1 MAPFARLFSLGAAL
15 SLARCAGP
23 MSNALDAFEE
33 ARYPAAA
40 AEFRRL
46 EPAARDFD
54 APDLAR
60 YALFRGL
67 SHLALGDAV
76 AADRW
81 LGIAKHLSDDDAE
94 LFDDAE
100 RGRLMAAWRSMGRM
114 PSEIVPSVTAAA
126 RSRDRATPLRPTPTR
141 APRNGS

>member
-1 MAPFARLFSLGAAL
+1 MACLVRLFPLLVVG
-15 SLARCAGP
+15 CAGP
-23 MSNALDAFEE
+23 MSDALGAFEE

-46 EPAARDFD
+46 EPDTNEFD
-54 APDLAR
+54 AGDFGR

-81 LGIAKHLSDDDAE
+81 LSIAKQLSDDDAE

-114 PSEIVPSVTAAA
+114 PSEVIPSLTAAA
-126 RSRDRATPLRPTPTR
+126 RSRGRAAPPRPTPTR
-141 APRNGS
+141 DPRSGS

>member
-1 MAPFARLFSLGAAL
+1 MSDALG
-15 SLARCAGP
+15 
-23 MSNALDAFEE
+23 AFEE

-46 EPAARDFD
+46 EPTARNFD
-54 APDLAR
+54 TPELGR

-81 LGIAKHLSDDDAE
+81 LTIAKRLSDDNPE

-100 RGRLMAAWRSMGRM
+100 RGRLLAAWRSMGRM
-114 PSEIVPSVTAAA
+114 PSENSREDVRLAPCSGAASCRRQGAWSRPSSV
-126 RSRDRATPLRPTPTR
+126 R
-141 APRNGS
+141 

>member
-1 MAPFARLFSLGAAL
+1 MASFVRLFPLLVAS
-15 SLARCAGP
+15 CTGP
-23 MSNALDAFEE
+23 MSDALGAFEE

-40 AEFRRL
+40 GEFRRL
-46 EPAARDFD
+46 EPATHDFD
-54 APDLAR
+54 AGELGR

-76 AADRW
+76 AAERW
-81 LGIAKHLSDDDAE
+81 LSIAKQLSDDDAE

-114 PSEIVPSVTAAA
+114 PSES
-126 RSRDRATPLRPTPTR
+126 SS
-141 APRNGS
+141 N

>member
-1 MAPFARLFSLGAAL
+1 MRPYLALWAVLLSACSSPMATALG
-15 SLARCAGP
+15 
-23 MSNALDAFEE
+23 AFEE

-46 EPAARDFD
+46 EPEARDFE
-54 APDLAR
+54 ARDLAR

-81 LGIAKHLSDDDAE
+81 LGVAKRMSDRDPRLLDDG
-94 LFDDAE
+94 E
-100 RGRLMAAWRSMGRM
+100 RGRLIAAWRSMGRM
-114 PSEIVPSVTAAA
+114 PSEPANRPSTSLDRLDA
-126 RSRDRATPLRPTPTR
+126 RR
-141 APRNGS
+141 